1 MALAN
6 PAMIRYD
13 IFSVTH
19 EAITL
24 FSSGAFSM
32 GDRKLSKKISEK
44 IEFFTIVQWQAIDSE
59 YRQTARFDWKAFA
72 VFSVICFVLITGK
85 YICRTSFIESFQ
97 SMRELFHSM
106 RNPGLYPELYWAIGS
121 ALNYLLFPAIIIKY
135 IFKERIRD
143 YGFKWSKSNRILVLY
158 AVMFVL
164 VFILALVFSHTDAFQ
179 RKYPF
184 YKSAA
189 NSWTEFLIWELSY
202 AVQFFMLEFFFRGFI
217 LFTLARYLGS
227 LAVFVM
233 TVPYVMLHFTKP
245 LPEACG
251 AIFAGI
257 ALGTL
262 ALRTKSI
269 YGGVVLHVS
278 IALSMDIF
286 TLFHRGELQ
295 RLF

>member
-1 MALAN
+1 ML
-6 PAMIRYD
+6 
-13 IFSVTH
+13 V
-19 EAITL
+19 
-24 FSSGAFSM
+24 
-32 GDRKLSKKISEK
+32 
-44 IEFFTIVQWQAIDSE
+44 
-59 YRQTARFDWKAFA
+59 
-72 VFSVICFVLITGK
+72 
-85 YICRTSFIESFQ
+85 
-97 SMRELFHSM
+97 
-106 RNPGLYPELYWAIGS
+106 
-121 ALNYLLFPAIIIKY
+121 IKY

-245 LPEACG
+245 LPETCG
-251 AIFAGI
+251 AFFAGI

-278 IALSMDIF
+278 IALSMDIL